1 MFIQKAT
8 WIATLLAAMAG
19 SSAGWIRAEED
30 RPKEEP
36 RAEKARNREPDDQP
50 RREEGRPPQGE
61 RRREGGQPGSG
72 PRPEGGPRRDGD
84 SPRPGPRPEG
94 GPGRDGERSE
104 GDRGPNGREPGRGPE
119 GEGPRRGFGAPE
131 QGLRG
136 PGFPSRFGQ
145 GSRPGQPGQGM
156 PNPGMVSGGPRRG
169 NPSGSNPDDFGERD
183 PEMLRLTQ
191 MDQELDRKSHELSEQ
206 IRRNRGAG
214 GEQKEQL
221 KKELAEVVNQHFNVR
236 QERRELELKRTEE
249 QIERL
254 RNSVRS
260 HKEKRD
266 SAVQR
271 RIADLT
277 GDGDSDF

>member
-1 MFIQKAT
+1 M
-8 WIATLLAAMAG
+8 
-19 SSAGWIRAEED
+19 
-30 RPKEEP
+30 
-36 RAEKARNREPDDQP
+36 
-50 RREEGRPPQGE
+50 
-61 RRREGGQPGSG
+61 
-72 PRPEGGPRRDGD
+72 
-84 SPRPGPRPEG
+84 
-94 GPGRDGERSE
+94 
-104 GDRGPNGREPGRGPE
+104 
-119 GEGPRRGFGAPE
+119 
-131 QGLRG
+131 
-136 PGFPSRFGQ
+136 
-145 GSRPGQPGQGM
+145 M
-156 PNPGMVSGGPRRG
+156 PGGPRRG
-169 NPSGSNPDDFGERD
+169 NSSGPNPDDPGERD
-183 PEMLRLTQ
+183 PEMLKLTQ